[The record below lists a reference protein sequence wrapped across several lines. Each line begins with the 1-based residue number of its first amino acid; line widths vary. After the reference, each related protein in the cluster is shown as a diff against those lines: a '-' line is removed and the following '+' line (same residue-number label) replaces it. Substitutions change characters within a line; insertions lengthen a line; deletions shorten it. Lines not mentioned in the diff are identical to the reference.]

1 LSPDVSAIALSPG
14 LFRVLVGWVLVVW
27 VLANWVL
34 VSWELANWVLGI
46 CKKEAIFGIPDVLAV
61 ETVDGLPRLRLL
73 PTIVK
78 LTSSTSLAARG
89 DKLWKID

>member
-1 LSPDVSAIALSPG
+1 
-14 LFRVLVGWVLVVW
+14 VLAGWVL
-27 VLANWVL
+27 AIWVL
-34 VSWELANWVLGI
+34 VSWVLPNWVLGI
-46 CKKEAIFGIPDVLAV
+46 CKKEAMSGIPDVLAV

-89 DKLWKID
+89 QIRIIFANYQALAS